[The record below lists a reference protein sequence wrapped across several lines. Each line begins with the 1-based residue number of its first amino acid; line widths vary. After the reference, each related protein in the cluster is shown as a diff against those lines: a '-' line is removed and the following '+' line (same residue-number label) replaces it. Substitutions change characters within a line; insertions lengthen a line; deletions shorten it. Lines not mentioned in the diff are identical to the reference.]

1 MNYFLSWCRPLL
13 VSFLFHAVTS
23 LHPPSFHR
31 NDFSTCSTHF
41 FILGQ
46 APSKMWCF
54 VLVLS
59 PLAHTLRTRM
69 RIWTTA
75 RTRVVVYTCVR
86 CMQMASF
93 AVCSRG
99 GPGSTVDMYGCSKT
113 IARCPC
119 TPPSTLVTF
128 VGEKNSGEACSGK
141 EIAG

>member
-13 VSFLFHAVTS
+13 VAFLFHAVTS
-23 LHPPSFHR
+23 LLPPSFQR
-31 NDFSTCSTHF
+31 NDFPLVPLIF
-41 FILGQ
+41 LILGQ

-59 PLAHTLRTRM
+59 PFAHTLRTRM
-69 RIWTTA
+69 RIRTTA

-93 AVCSRG
+93 AVCSHG
-99 GPGSTVDMYGCSKT
+99 GPRSTIDMYGCSKT

-128 VGEKNSGEACSGK
+128 VKK
-141 EIAG
+141 TKTVRLVPVRR